1 MAQFIG
7 KVALVT
13 GGSSGIG
20 RETAI
25 AFATEGAKVVV
36 ANRRSE
42 EGNETIRLMR
52 EAGGDGLFVKT
63 DVTKDAD
70 VRAAVEK
77 TVAAFGRLDFA
88 FNNAGIFGEKWDLV
102 EQTEEEFD
110 RTMDVNVKGVW
121 LGMKYQVGHML
132 NHGGGCI
139 VNNGSDLSVVG
150 MAGAPVYVASKHAV
164 IGLTKAAALA
174 YAKAGIRI
182 NAVCPGVIEGTDMH
196 RAGIGANEH
205 SRKVWMAMV
214 PVGRFGKSSE
224 IASAVIWLCSEGAGF
239 VTGHSLLV
247 DGGYSAM

>member
-25 AFATEGAKVVV
+25 AFAKEGAKVVV
-36 ANRRSE
+36 ASRRSD
-42 EGNETIRLMR
+42 EGHETIWLIR
-52 EAGGDGLFVKT
+52 EAGSNGLFVKT

-88 FNNAGIFGEKWDLV
+88 FNNAGTFGENPDLT
-102 EQTEEEFD
+102 EQTEDEFD

-121 LGMKYQVGHML
+121 LGMKYQVGQML
-132 NHGGGCI
+132 NNGGGCI
-139 VNNGSDLSVVG
+139 VNNGSDLAVVG
-150 MAGAPVYVASKHAV
+150 MAGAPIYVASKHAV
-164 IGLTKAAALA
+164 IGLTKATALA
-174 YAKAGIRI
+174 YARSGIRI

-196 RAGIGANEH
+196 DAGIGANEQT
-205 SRKVWMAMV
+205 RQVIMAMY
-214 PVGRFGKSSE
+214 PIARFGKPSE

-247 DGGYSAM
+247 DGGYTAM